1 MKRILK
7 KLGIDN
13 FKEFFGVL
21 LVLLGTITMVGAILY
36 ICYSLHW
43 LLGLLLT
50 GFLFFIAGIGIIE
63 LYEDN
68 S

>member
-1 MKRILK
+1 MKKILE
-7 KLGIDN
+7 KLGIN
-13 FKEFFGVL
+13 SLKEFFGAL
-21 LVLLGTITMVGAILY
+21 LVLLGTIIMVGAILY
-36 ICYSLHW
+36 VCYSLHW

-50 GFLFFIAGIGIIE
+50 GFLFFIAGVGIIE